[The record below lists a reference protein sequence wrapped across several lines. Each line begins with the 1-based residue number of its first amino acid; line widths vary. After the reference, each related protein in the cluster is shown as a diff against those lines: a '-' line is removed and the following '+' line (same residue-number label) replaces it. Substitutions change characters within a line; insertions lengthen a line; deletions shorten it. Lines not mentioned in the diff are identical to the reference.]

1 MKVLTGFWPTVRREV
16 ARMTS
21 RKMYLGMMIIIP
33 VGIVLFFVSLLSPGL
48 PLKVPVAVVD
58 LDHSQMSRQ
67 MTRSLGATEL
77 LDIQQHLESY
87 ADAMAQ
93 VRAGNIYGFI
103 LIPSEFQKNAVAG
116 NSPSVEFYNNL
127 TYFVPGT
134 LTFKGFKT
142 VTVTTAAGMVRSE
155 LVSLG
160 LPDDLTG
167 AFIQPM
173 TIQEHPIGNPWMN
186 YSIYLS
192 PSFAIGGL
200 ALMIMLMSCFSIT
213 MDIKNGTSPQWL
225 ATARNHIGVAVCG
238 KLFPHFIVWSVVGQF
253 YLAVLFG
260 WFHFPCGNIWAL
272 AAAME
277 LFIIACQ
284 SFGLLFCS
292 IVPNPRMALTLAAL
306 IGILSFS
313 FLGFSFPVQTMYGA
327 ISIFSY
333 IVPTR
338 YMFLIYIFSGLNAFP
353 LYYSRIYFAVLC
365 AFPLVACAL
374 LWRLKK
380 ACLNPV
386 YVP

>member
-1 MKVLTGFWPTVRREV
+1 MKIRTGFWPTVRREV
-16 ARMTS
+16 DRMAS
-21 RKMYLGMMIIIP
+21 RKMYLGMMVIIP
-33 VGIVLFFVSLLSPGL
+33 VFIVIFFVSLLSPGL

-58 LDHSQMSRQ
+58 LDHSQISRQ

-77 LDIQQHLESY
+77 LDIREDLESY
-87 ADAMAQ
+87 SDAMTA
-93 VRAGNIYGFI
+93 VREGRIFGFI
-103 LIPSEFQKNAVAG
+103 LIPEKFQKNTIAG

-142 VTVTTAAGMVRSE
+142 VTVTTAAGIVRTE

-160 LPDDLTG
+160 LPENMTG

-173 TIQEHPIGNPWMN
+173 SIQQHPIGNPWMN
-186 YSIYLS
+186 YSIYLT
-192 PSFAIGGL
+192 PSFSLGGL
-200 ALMIMLMSCFSIT
+200 ALMILLMSCFSIT
-213 MDIKNGTSPQWL
+213 MEIKNGTSPQWL

-253 YLAVLFG
+253 YLAVMFG
-260 WFHFPCGNIWAL
+260 WEHFPCGNILAL
-272 AAAME
+272 CLGME
-277 LFIIACQ
+277 LFILATQ
-284 SFGLLFCS
+284 ALGVLFCS

-313 FLGFSFPVQTMYGA
+313 FLGFSFPVQSMYGA

-333 IVPTR
+333 IIPTR
-338 YMFLIYIFSGLNAFP
+338 YMFLIYIFSGLDAFP
-353 LYYSRIYFAVLC
+353 LYFSRVYFAVLC
-365 AFPLVACAL
+365 AYPLVGAL
-374 LWRLKK
+374 LLPRLKK

>member
-1 MKVLTGFWPTVRREV
+1 MSVRTGFWPTVRREIT
-16 ARMTS
+16 RMAS
-21 RKMYLGMMIIIP
+21 RKMYLGFMVGVP
-33 VGIVLFFVSLLSPGL
+33 VAIVLFFVSLLGEGL

-58 LDHSQMSRQ
+58 LDHSAMSRQ

-77 LDIQQHLESY
+77 LDIREDLESY
-87 ADAMAQ
+87 SSAMTA
-93 VRAGNIYGFI
+93 VRSGRIYGFF
-103 LIPSEFQKNAVAG
+103 LIPADFQKNTIAG
-116 NSPSVEFYNNL
+116 NSPSVEYYNNL

-142 VTVTTAAGMVRSE
+142 VAVSSAAGIVRSE

-160 LPDDLTG
+160 LPEEMTA

-173 TIQEHPIGNPWMN
+173 TVQEHPIGNPWMN

-200 ALMIMLMSCFSIT
+200 ALMILLMSCFSIT
-213 MDIKNGTSPQWL
+213 MEIKEGTSRNWL
-225 ATARNHIGVAVCG
+225 STARGHIGVAVAA
-238 KLFPHFIVWSVVGQF
+238 KLFPHFIIWSVVGQF
-253 YLAVLFG
+253 YLSVLFG
-260 WFHFPCGNIWAL
+260 WYHFPCGNPWAL
-272 AAAME
+272 AIGME
-277 LFIIACQ
+277 LFIIASQ
-284 SFGLLFCS
+284 SLGLLFSS
-292 IVPNPRMALTLAAL
+292 IVPNPRMALTLSAL

-333 IVPTR
+333 LIPTR
-338 YMFLIYIFSGLNAFP
+338 YMFLIYIFSGLDAFP
-353 LYYSRIYFAVLC
+353 LYYSRVYFAALC
-365 AFPLVACAL
+365 VFPLVGCL
-374 LWRLKK
+374 LLGRLKK